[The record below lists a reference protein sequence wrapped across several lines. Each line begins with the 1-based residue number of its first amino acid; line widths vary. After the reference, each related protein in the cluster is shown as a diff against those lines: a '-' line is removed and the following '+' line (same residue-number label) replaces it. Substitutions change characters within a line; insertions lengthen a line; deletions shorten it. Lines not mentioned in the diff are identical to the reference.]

1 MLNFKFTVKNSKI
14 IKLLYS
20 IITTLKME
28 TMEKRQ

>member
-1 MLNFKFTVKNSKI
+1 MLNFRFTVKNSKI
-14 IKLLYS
+14 VKLLYS